1 MKITMKSKLILL
13 LIAFV
18 TFGTAA
24 ADTGSGD
31 ILRAEFWAALDPYD
45 PAAGAPRRLSDEEA
59 IRALLEIARTC
70 FGGMVY
76 GWDFRYV
83 PSDETRGV
91 AERFELASYSTIPWG
106 DPAFRVTEAR
116 TNSARYIAW
125 IEYRLN
131 ADQERRRQS
140 WETGGI
146 APSQGT
152 GSANVLIGPSAF
164 AEALSAAAKD
174 ALRANLRPI
183 VRNKPK
189 SISGRLELERPPLIG
204 EDSGGILVQAR
215 FRIEVGEILP
225 YAAF

>member
-1 MKITMKSKLILL
+1 MKNARTLTTALFLAALS
-13 LIAFV
+13 AFV
-18 TFGTAA
+18 APAA
-24 ADTGSGD
+24 ETGD

-45 PAAGAPRRLSDEEA
+45 PAEGAPRRLSDEEA
-59 IRALLEIARTC
+59 VRALLEIAQTC
-70 FGGMVY
+70 FSGMIY

-91 AERFELASYSTIPWG
+91 AERFELSSYSTIPWG

-116 TNSARYIAW
+116 TNAARYAAW
-125 IEYRLN
+125 IEYRMS
-131 ADQERRRQS
+131 ADQARRRQG

-146 APSQGT
+146 VPAQGS
-152 GSANVLIGPSAF
+152 GSASVLKGASAF

-174 ALRANLRPI
+174 ALRANFRQI

-189 SISGRLELERPPLIG
+189 SIAGRLELERPPLIG

-215 FRIEVGEILP
+215 FRIEVGEIIP
-225 YAAF
+225 YSSF